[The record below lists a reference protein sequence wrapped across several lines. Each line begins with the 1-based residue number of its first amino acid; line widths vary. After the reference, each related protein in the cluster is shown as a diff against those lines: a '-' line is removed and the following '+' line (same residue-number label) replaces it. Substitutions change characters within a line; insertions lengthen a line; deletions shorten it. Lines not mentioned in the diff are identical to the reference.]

1 MSNYAPK
8 PLLYNK
14 LLSGFFRSLYD
25 PRYPS
30 IANRVRSVCKVTRIP
45 QTREAKN
52 ALNSQPV
59 SDGGTRV

>member
-52 ALNSQPV
+52 ALNS
-59 SDGGTRV
+59 